1 MKGNFAALVAG
12 YLFAWGLGIS
22 GMTKPSKVL
31 GFLDVF
37 GAWDPALAFVMIG
50 AVTVAAVLY
59 RLSLRLKKPACAA
72 SFTIPTN
79 RRIDARLVTGAAVF
93 GVGWGLAGYCPGP
106 ALVTLTTGNPGVVV
120 FVGAMITGMLV
131 HPLFE
136 KLLASNGSRAEPK
149 EARLHGHRRLF

>member
-50 AVTVAAVLY
+50 AVMVAAVLY
-59 RLSLRLKKPACAA
+59 RLSLKLKKPVCAA
-72 SFTIPTN
+72 RFNIPTN
-79 RRIDARLVTGAAVF
+79 RRIDTRLVTGAAVF

-106 ALVTLTTGNPGVVV
+106 ALVTLTTGNPGVVI

-131 HPLFE
+131 HPLFL
-136 KLLASNGSRAEPK
+136 KLLAFTGSRAEPK
-149 EARLHGHRRLF
+149 EERPLEHQNFF